1 MKVAMMAKLDAVT
14 AQIFVV
20 IAERHESYLVLTDVS
35 SGCKACNL
43 NTRSVPKDLGIL
55 FLCST

>member
-1 MKVAMMAKLDAVT
+1 MMAKLDAVT